1 MREARSSS
9 HVATQ
14 LIAHRRHDGR
24 IGKAE
29 EKGDFDD
36 APDYQRDVPRQ
47 DRAENHATADE
58 QSASPITPA
67 PDGNRGIHGK
77 DKQQEQAKATNQ
89 TPWIGEADGHRDDL
103 AAP

>member
-47 DRAENHATADE
+47 DRAENHATAYE
-58 QSASPITPA
+58 QSASPITTA
-67 PDGNRGIHGK
+67 PHANRSIHGK
-77 DKQQEQAKATNQ
+77 DKQQEQTNLANQ
-89 TPWIGEADGHRDDL
+89 TPWIGEADGH
-103 AAP
+103 